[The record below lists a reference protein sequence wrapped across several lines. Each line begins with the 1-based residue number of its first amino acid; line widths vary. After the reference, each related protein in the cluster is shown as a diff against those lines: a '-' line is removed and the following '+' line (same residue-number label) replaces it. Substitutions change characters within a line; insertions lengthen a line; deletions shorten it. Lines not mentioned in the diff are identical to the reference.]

1 MKIFKGIFSACAV
14 FSAAYCCFSCIN
26 ADGTL
31 GQDYIPTAHIWQV
44 VNTSFDLQSVETALS
59 DELGGYSARRMS
71 VGGVSPDGTSWDEK
85 ESAFPLIPLSDTAKL
100 DLGDVK
106 AILGFHFAMA
116 KDTLSC
122 VDPSDEHIIQNIRVY
137 ELSKPLGTDIIYAG
151 KGTEGLYDE
160 TSGVITKGIPVY
172 DGGDSLSFDF
182 SDAFA
187 RKYVDALKEMKSW
200 SMDDYTKKLPGIVVK
215 ADRAASGKGRINMF
229 ETAVTT
235 NDYGYLTGNYVELK
249 LRSVFDEAK
258 GPIDTSF
265 VFMLGGASFVGES
278 TSSIPTQYVFNICRR
293 EGTSA
298 APSGELV
305 VEGGCGYKP
314 VVRAAGLKT
323 ELHDAIRSSMIA
335 KLQSEREELGLGS
348 DREIEDLADT
358 LISRGSLVINKA
370 TIRLPYKVDSD
381 YSDVESYPVMLSPTC
396 RLEGKRTVTVDGS
409 EVEQNYVT
417 FAGLTDASVS
427 SENQGD
433 INRSLDCYQPDVS
446 HHAQELLL
454 LKKGDD
460 ESDADYA
467 KKLSQYDIWMLIM
480 HSETNKASS
489 SSSSSSSYNDYLN
502 ALAYSSYYNSLYGG
516 YGGYGYGYGY
526 GGYGYD
532 SYGYGSYYNNYYNYM
547 MMAQYASQ
555 ASSTS
560 TSTSTELDK
569 DRYYRCPLYAPGSS
583 EARPTVTITFSFPT
597 ETLRGE

>member
-14 FSAAYCCFSCIN
+14 LTAAYCCFSCIN

-71 VGGVSPDGTSWDEK
+71 VGGVSPDGASWDEK

-106 AILGFHFAMA
+106 EILGFHFAMA

-122 VDPSDEHIIQNIRVY
+122 VDASDEHIIQNIRVY
-137 ELSKPLGTDIIYAG
+137 ELSKPLGSDIIYAG
-151 KGTEGLYDE
+151 KGTEGLYDA
-160 TSGVITKGIPVY
+160 TSAVVTKGIPVY

-187 RKYVDALKEMKSW
+187 RKYVDALKGMDSW
-200 SMDDYTKKLPGIVVK
+200 SMDEYTKKLPGIVVK

-229 ETAVTT
+229 ETAVST
-235 NDYGYLTGNYVELK
+235 NDYGYITGNYVELK
-249 LRSVFDEAK
+249 LRSVFDESK
-258 GPIDTSF
+258 GPVDTSF
-265 VFMLGGASFVGES
+265 VFMLGGASFIGES
-278 TSSIPTQYVFNICRR
+278 TSSLPSQYVFNICRR
-293 EGTSA
+293 EGFSGASA
-298 APSGELV
+298 GELV

-314 VVRAAGLKT
+314 VVRAAGLKA
-323 ELHDAIRSSMIA
+323 ELSAAIRSSMIA
-335 KLQSEREELGLGS
+335 KLQSERENLDLGS
-348 DREIEDLADT
+348 DMEIEDLADNI
-358 LISRGSLVINKA
+358 LESGSFVINKA
-370 TIRLPYKVDSD
+370 TVRLPYKADSD
-381 YSDVESYPVMLSPTC
+381 YSDAENFPVILSPTC
-396 RLEGKRTVTVDGS
+396 RIEGKRTVAVDGS
-409 EVEQNYVT
+409 EVEQSYVT

-427 SENQGD
+427 TENQGD

-454 LKKGDD
+454 LNRNEG

-467 KKLSQYDIWMLIM
+467 KRVSQYDIWMLIM

-526 GGYGYD
+526 D

-555 ASSTS
+555 SSSTS

-569 DRYYRCPLYAPGSS
+569 DRYYRCPLYAPSAS
-583 EARPTVTITFSFPT
+583 EAHPTVTVTFSFPT
-597 ETLRGE
+597 EILKGE

>member
-14 FSAAYCCFSCIN
+14 LTAAYCCFSCIN

-71 VGGVSPDGTSWDEK
+71 VGGVSPDGASWDEK

-106 AILGFHFAMA
+106 EILGFHFAMA

-122 VDPSDEHIIQNIRVY
+122 VDASDEHIIQNIRVY
-137 ELSKPLGTDIIYAG
+137 ELSKPLGSDIIYAG
-151 KGTEGLYDE
+151 KGTEGLYDA
-160 TSGVITKGIPVY
+160 TSAVVTKGIPVY

-187 RKYVDALKEMKSW
+187 RKYVDALKGMDSW
-200 SMDDYTKKLPGIVVK
+200 SMDEYTKKLPGIVVK

-229 ETAVTT
+229 ETAVST
-235 NDYGYLTGNYVELK
+235 NDYGYITGNYVELK
-249 LRSVFDEAK
+249 LRSVFDESK
-258 GPIDTSF
+258 GPVDTSF
-265 VFMLGGASFVGES
+265 VFMLGGASFIGES
-278 TSSIPTQYVFNICRR
+278 TSSLPSQYVFNICRR
-293 EGTSA
+293 EGFSGASA
-298 APSGELV
+298 GELV

-314 VVRAAGLKT
+314 VVRAAGLKA
-323 ELHDAIRSSMIA
+323 ELSAAIRSSMIA
-335 KLQSEREELGLGS
+335 KLQSERENLDLGS
-348 DREIEDLADT
+348 DMEIEDLADNI
-358 LISRGSLVINKA
+358 LESGSFVINKA
-370 TIRLPYKVDSD
+370 TVRLPYKADSD
-381 YSDVESYPVMLSPTC
+381 YSDAENFPVILSPTC
-396 RLEGKRTVTVDGS
+396 RIEGKRTVTVDGS
-409 EVEQNYVT
+409 EVEQSYVT

-427 SENQGD
+427 TENQGD

-454 LKKGDD
+454 LNRNEG

-467 KKLSQYDIWMLIM
+467 KRVSQYDIWMLIM

-526 GGYGYD
+526 D

-555 ASSTS
+555 SSSTS

-569 DRYYRCPLYAPGSS
+569 DRYYRCPLYAPGAS
-583 EARPTVTITFSFPT
+583 EAHPTVTVTFSFPT
-597 ETLRGE
+597 EILKGE